1 MGPTRA
7 YINHSNLLHNYNLI
21 KKAVAPAKVMCVV
34 KANAYGHDSV
44 AVSKT
49 LVENGV
55 EYLGVAFAEEG
66 IELRKAGIDTPIL
79 VFGAQLADFL
89 DDHLEYNLDITLTS
103 EHQTQILT
111 KLCRE
116 KNKIAKVHIKIDT
129 GMNRV
134 GFLVQE
140 AKKMID
146 RIFAEPCIQVIG
158 VYSHLSSSD
167 EEDLTYTRGQIERFN
182 QIKSYITETYSAE
195 ILFHLANSGA
205 IMRLPESYHD
215 MVRPGVMLY
224 GNPPGP
230 DFRLDWDLEEVMSF
244 VSRVT
249 LIKTVDAGEPVSY
262 SRRYYTKAKTNLA
275 VIPVGYADGY
285 NRHLTNK
292 GSVLIRGKRHP
303 VAGTVC
309 MDQIIVDLGS
319 ETDIQVGDDVV
330 LMGQQINT
338 VISNVEISRILN
350 TIPYEITCAVS
361 RRVPRIHLK

>member
-103 EHQTQILT
+103 EHQIQILT

-134 GFLVQE
+134 GFLVQ
-140 AKKMID
+140 
-146 RIFAEPCIQVIG
+146 
-158 VYSHLSSSD
+158 
-167 EEDLTYTRGQIERFN
+167 
-182 QIKSYITETYSAE
+182 
-195 ILFHLANSGA
+195 
-205 IMRLPESYHD
+205 
-215 MVRPGVMLY
+215 
-224 GNPPGP
+224 
-230 DFRLDWDLEEVMSF
+230 
-244 VSRVT
+244 
-249 LIKTVDAGEPVSY
+249 
-262 SRRYYTKAKTNLA
+262 
-275 VIPVGYADGY
+275 
-285 NRHLTNK
+285 
-292 GSVLIRGKRHP
+292 
-303 VAGTVC
+303 
-309 MDQIIVDLGS
+309 
-319 ETDIQVGDDVV
+319 
-330 LMGQQINT
+330 
-338 VISNVEISRILN
+338 
-350 TIPYEITCAVS
+350 
-361 RRVPRIHLK
+361 